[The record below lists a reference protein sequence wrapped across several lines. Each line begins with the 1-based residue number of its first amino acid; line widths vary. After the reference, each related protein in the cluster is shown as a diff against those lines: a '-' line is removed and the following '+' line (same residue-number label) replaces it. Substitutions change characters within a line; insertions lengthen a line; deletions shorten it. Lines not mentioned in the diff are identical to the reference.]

1 MAREHRVFYICETEC
16 FVHLMILTF
25 DLLLDRLC
33 GVQPVR
39 DVVGIRV
46 LEAEVVLLDQVEV
59 VVDLLHQL
67 LTG

>member
-1 MAREHRVFYICETEC
+1 
-16 FVHLMILTF
+16 MILTF
-25 DLLLDRLC
+25 DLLLDRLS

-39 DVVGIRV
+39 DVVRIRV

-67 LTG
+67 LTGRLFLEKKMWENEG